1 MAQQTSISEAALPA
15 HTEEG
20 RSALPQWARLMGTY
34 IGIIPLPVYVLLVAV
49 LAGILLSGPVP
60 TEMAMV
66 LSIMLVGSFT
76 LAEIGN
82 RLPYIRNIG
91 AAALFVTFIPSALVY
106 YGLLPANV
114 TKVVSDFFKST
125 NIMYMFIAIVIVG
138 SILGMDRSVL
148 IKGFV
153 KIFVPLALG
162 SVVGSIA
169 GILTGMALGLG
180 AFETFFFV
188 IVPIMAGGVGEG
200 ALPLTIGYADILK
213 LPQGDLLAKALP
225 AVMVGN
231 LTAVFLAGTLSY
243 LARNRPNL
251 TGYGRLQPGE
261 HDDIS
266 DPEGTHGTMDIKAI
280 AAAGV
285 TAITLYLLG
294 LLSHRL
300 FGLPGPVV
308 MLFVAVVLK
317 LLHAAT
323 PSLQDGAYS
332 VYKFSTTAGAY
343 PILFSFAVAL
353 LPFDRLVIGLHPA
366 NLITIVVTVTTLM
379 ATGFAIARWANLYP
393 IEAALINLT
402 HSGMGG
408 AGDVAILTAADR
420 MQLMPFAQVATR
432 IGGGLMVIIALFL
445 VGRFA

>member
-1 MAQQTSISEAALPA
+1 MARWTSRRSPRPA
-15 HTEEG
+15 
-20 RSALPQWARLMGTY
+20 
-34 IGIIPLPVYVLLVAV
+34 
-49 LAGILLSGPVP
+49 
-60 TEMAMV
+60 
-66 LSIMLVGSFT
+66 
-76 LAEIGN
+76 
-82 RLPYIRNIG
+82 
-91 AAALFVTFIPSALVY
+91 
-106 YGLLPANV
+106 
-114 TKVVSDFFKST
+114 
-125 NIMYMFIAIVIVG
+125 
-138 SILGMDRSVL
+138 
-148 IKGFV
+148 
-153 KIFVPLALG
+153 
-162 SVVGSIA
+162 
-169 GILTGMALGLG
+169 
-180 AFETFFFV
+180 
-188 IVPIMAGGVGEG
+188 
-200 ALPLTIGYADILK
+200 
-213 LPQGDLLAKALP
+213 
-225 AVMVGN
+225 
-231 LTAVFLAGTLSY
+231 
-243 LARNRPNL
+243 
-251 TGYGRLQPGE
+251 
-261 HDDIS
+261 
-266 DPEGTHGTMDIKAI
+266 
-280 AAAGV
+280 V